1 MGDGGGIFP
10 CLRVK
15 CFNVGGG
22 NISLLEV
29 ETFPVWGGECFPAK
43 GGNLSLLEWATFPC
57 LRGKHFPFGGE
68 IFPVEGGM
76 FPCFKVKRFDVGG
89 ENISLLESGGH
100 LAARGGNVSL
110 LKGEMIPCCMG

>member
-1 MGDGGGIFP
+1 MSQIAKYAFFLVTTLTISGIGKIFILICLEYLMGDGGGIFP

-43 GGNLSLLEWATFPC
+43 GGNLSLLKGETFPC
-57 LRGKHFPFGGE
+57 
-68 IFPVEGGM
+68 
-76 FPCFKVKRFDVGG
+76 
-89 ENISLLESGGH
+89 
-100 LAARGGNVSL
+100 
-110 LKGEMIPCCMG
+110 